1 MLSLERIN
9 ELIGV
14 DDSWKAPD
22 ALMAILMNHDQR
34 EKVFKQFLQE
44 DHDLSFDW
52 FHSYFESEAA
62 ERKNKKQD
70 FTPGSVSRLLTQL
83 INDGRTTMD
92 SAAGTGGIT
101 ISKWWRECINVLPWE
116 YHPANYLYWTE
127 ELSDRAVPFLLF
139 NLAIRGMNAVV
150 VHIDLLS
157 REGCKGVY
165 FVQNA
170 EDNTMGFSS
179 INVMPQTKDVN
190 EFFDVRGWAPDA
202 AQVHIEDTEWPE
214 YLTARGAILTDGKEE

>member
-1 MLSLERIN
+1 MLEIEEIN
-9 ELIGV
+9 KLLGV
-14 DDSWKAPD
+14 DDSWKAPELMMK
-22 ALMAILMNHDQR
+22 ALMERDQR
-34 EKVFKQFLQE
+34 EELFKRFLE
-44 DHDLSFDW
+44 KEHDLSFDW
-52 FHSYFESEAA
+52 FRNYFESEAA

-83 INDGRTTMD
+83 INDGKTTID

-101 ISKWWRECINVLPWE
+101 ISKWWSDCLNTLPWD
-116 YHPANYLYWTE
+116 YKPSDFLYWTE
-127 ELSDRAVPFLLF
+127 ELSDRAIPFLLF

-170 EDNTMGFSS
+170 TDNAMGFSS
-179 INVMPQTKDVN
+179 INVMPQAKDVN
-190 EFFDVRGWAPDA
+190 EFFDIRGWAPDA
-202 AQVHIEDTEWPE
+202 TEARIEDKVWPE
-214 YLTARGAILTDGKEE
+214 YLTRRGAIYSDE

>member
-1 MLSLERIN
+1 MLRIQEIN
-9 ELIGV
+9 KLLGV
-14 DDSWKAPD
+14 DDSWKAPELMMK
-22 ALMAILMNHDQR
+22 ALMERDQR
-34 EKVFKQFLQE
+34 EELFKRFLE
-44 DHDLSFDW
+44 KEHDLSFDW
-52 FHSYFESEAA
+52 FRNYFESEAA

-83 INDGRTTMD
+83 INDGKTTID

-101 ISKWWRECINVLPWE
+101 ISKWWSDCLNILPWD
-116 YHPANYLYWTE
+116 YKPSDFLYWTE
-127 ELSDRAVPFLLF
+127 ELSDRAIPFLLF

-170 EDNTMGFSS
+170 TDNAMGFSS

-190 EFFDVRGWAPDA
+190 EFFDIRGWAPDA
-202 AQVHIEDTEWPE
+202 TEARIEDKVWPE
-214 YLTARGAILTDGKEE
+214 YLTRRGAIYSDE